1 MNRLISDKINQLF
14 AIYGSMSDE
23 MLRLRILN
31 GENAGDVLVYVIY
44 GRYFELLRNQYRLID
59 GEGDYF
65 FDMLAELEYYLFKG
79 LYKELR
85 EYDGTTA
92 FSTWIS
98 GVARR
103 IFIKRL
109 PGMYGKGVDAEELRE
124 YLSPRPYNE
133 LERVEIMYEAIR
145 ELDDNDCKYVMMKQ
159 IEGYTG
165 EEVAMRLTQKHIS
178 EGIKS
183 KLLGP
188 TRVTP
193 ANVYKIKERAIEE
206 VVKFM
211 EKYPYTSN
219 QNAVS
224 AVDVILNYEHLL
236 NGEGALKQKQDEN
249 TKAYAYSSII
259 YRLLDVYEEVKKYAE
274 SPKRKD

>member
-1 MNRLISDKINQLF
+1 
-14 AIYGSMSDE
+14 
-23 MLRLRILN
+23 
-31 GENAGDVLVYVIY
+31 
-44 GRYFELLRNQYRLID
+44 
-59 GEGDYF
+59 
-65 FDMLAELEYYLFKG
+65 
-79 LYKELR
+79 
-85 EYDGTTA
+85 
-92 FSTWIS
+92 
-98 GVARR
+98 
-103 IFIKRL
+103 
-109 PGMYGKGVDAEELRE
+109 
-124 YLSPRPYNE
+124 
-133 LERVEIMYEAIR
+133 MYEAIR